1 MEAVNY
7 ESVINKDA
15 MQGASIAALV
25 LVWMLL
31 ADTAAATAA
40 ASTATMSHYAVAG
53 GRPPTALT
61 VAQVGALRLR
71 GGGNTIGGS
80 GEAITEEQAG
90 EELIKA
96 ATANNIA
103 VPTHFLARGCNPLCF
118 VLACSAPRARPC
130 RTSGISDAA
139 LLYVRCHCRAWT
151 QRDSTCSFSRA
162 RQ

>member
-1 MEAVNY
+1 MEAVNQN
-7 ESVINKDA
+7 SVINKDA

-40 ASTATMSHYAVAG
+40 ASTATVSHYAVAG

-103 VPTHFLARGCNPLCF
+103 VPTHFLARRCNPLCF

-139 LLYVRCHCRAWT
+139 LLYVRCLCRAWT